1 MAESLAGKPR
11 RASAREGRPGARTP
25 AFEEPVAVADPVF
38 AEPAGLP
45 LAGIRVV
52 EMSQMVMGPTCGMIL
67 GDLGAEVIKVEP
79 LPKGDRT
86 RDLKGIGVGFFTAF
100 NRNKKSLAL
109 DMKAPAARRALE
121 KLVAGADVML
131 ENFRPGGIERLGFG
145 HDAMAALN
153 PRLVYCTLKGF
164 LPGPYEKR
172 AALDEVAQ
180 MMSGLAYMTGPPDKP
195 MRAGASVTDI
205 MGAMFAVI
213 AIQAALAERQR
224 TGRGQRVSSALFETC
239 SFLVSPFALNE
250 AIERAVC
257 PPMSVRRTSWP
268 IYDLFETRDG
278 DRIFLAVVGDEQW
291 RDFCEAFGRPDWIG
305 RPDLTT
311 MNQRTLA
318 RDWLI
323 PEVAA
328 LVKARTKAEIVALC
342 EARAI
347 GFAPVNRPGQLLDDP
362 HLLASG
368 GLVEVDLQ
376 DGRRS
381 RTLALPLALA
391 GKRLPLRLQPPKLGE
406 HNAEILAALG
416 YSPGEIAAL
425 SAPRRASEASRP

>member
-1 MAESLAGKPR
+1 LTQ
-11 RASAREGRPGARTP
+11 SAA
-25 AFEEPVAVADPVF
+25 PVF
-38 AEPAGLP
+38 AAPDALP

-109 DMKAPAARRALE
+109 DMKSPAARQALL
-121 KLVAGADVML
+121 KLVSGADVML

-145 HDAMAALN
+145 YAAMAEVN

-164 LPGPYEKR
+164 LPGPYENR

-180 MMSGLAYMTGPPDKP
+180 MMSGLAYMTGLPGKP

-213 AIQAALAERQR
+213 AIQAALAERLR

-250 AIERAVC
+250 AIERQVC

-268 IYDLFETRDG
+268 IYDLFETADG
-278 DRIFLAVVGDEQW
+278 DQIFLAVVGDEQW
-291 RDFCEAFGRPDWIG
+291 RDFCAAFGRPDWAA
-305 RPDLTT
+305 RPDLAT
-311 MNQRTLA
+311 MNQRTMS

-328 LVKARTKAEIVALC
+328 IMKTLPMAEIVARC

-362 HLLASG
+362 HLAASG

-381 RTLALPLALA
+381 RTLSLPLAIG
-391 GKRLPLRLQPPKLGE
+391 GKRMPLRLQPPKLGE
-406 HNAEILAALG
+406 HNAEVLGGLG
-416 YSPGEIAAL
+416 YSAAEIAAL
-425 SAPRRASEASRP
+425 SRPPVRPETGGL

>member
-1 MAESLAGKPR
+1 M
-11 RASAREGRPGARTP
+11 TDP
-25 AFEEPVAVADPVF
+25 AAIF
-38 AEPAGLP
+38 AAPDRLP

-109 DMKAPAARRALE
+109 DMKSPAARRALE
-121 KLVAGADVML
+121 KLVSGADVML

-145 HDAMAALN
+145 HAAMAALN

-164 LPGPYEKR
+164 LPGPYENR

-180 MMSGLAYMTGPPDKP
+180 MMSGLAYMTGPPGKP

-213 AIQAALAERQR
+213 AIQAALAERGR

-239 SFLVSPFALNE
+239 ALMVSPFALNE
-250 AIERAVC
+250 VIERQIC

-268 IYDLFETRDG
+268 IYDLFDTADG
-278 DRIFLAVVGDEQW
+278 DQIFLAVVGDEQW
-291 RDFCEAFGRPDWIG
+291 RDFCAAFDRPAWVGRA
-305 RPDLTT
+305 DLAT
-311 MNQRTLA
+311 MNERTQA

-323 PEVAA
+323 PEVATIMKA
-328 LVKARTKAEIVALC
+328 LPKAEIVRRC

-362 HLLASG
+362 HLAASG
-368 GLVEVDLQ
+368 GLVEIELQ
-376 DGRRS
+376 DGRPA
-381 RTLALPLALA
+381 RTLALPLAI
-391 GKRLPLRLQPPKLGE
+391 GDKRMPLRLQPPKLGE
-406 HNAEILAALG
+406 HNAEVLGGLG
-416 YSPGEIAAL
+416 YSAAEIAAL
-425 SAPRRASEASRP
+425 SRPPARTETGGL